1 VKRTGTFLFSLLV
14 LLASPIAWTDSK
26 DDLKALRERL
36 EKLQREYQ
44 ATRESHADAADSLR
58 QSERAISDTKR
69 KLQKLE
75 DEQQKTR
82 GELNTVN
89 TELGQVQ
96 AGISERQERLGEM
109 LKQAYMRGGGDSL
122 KLLLSGKDPNEVS
135 RELVYL
141 NYLSQSQLRL
151 IESLRQDLDQLARL
165 KESAAE
171 KDRALTEIKHSKI
184 AEQEKLLKEKQARQ
198 TVLSR
203 LSGKIKTQRKEISTL
218 KQDEKRLTDLIAK
231 LARLAQQ
238 RKAKTAKKP
247 ASKSARPQSSGPV
260 AVNTEVPEAMF
271 GETAFSR
278 LKGLLRLPVR
288 GELMNRFGAP
298 REGGGLSWKGLFIRA
313 QEGAEV
319 RAVAAGRVVFAE
331 WLRGFGNLVIV
342 DHGEG
347 YMSLYSNNESLYK
360 QPGEGVKGGDPI
372 ASAGNS
378 GGQDE
383 PGVYFELRHQGR
395 PINPMAWI
403 K

>member
-1 VKRTGTFLFSLLV
+1 MNRTGTFLFSFLA
-14 LLASPIAWTDSK
+14 LLAFSVAWADSK
-26 DDLKALRERL
+26 QDLKTLRERL
-36 EKLQREYQ
+36 EKLQRDYQ
-44 ATRESHADAADSLR
+44 ATRESHADAADSLK

-69 KLQKLE
+69 KLRRLE
-75 DEQQKTR
+75 NEQQKTR
-82 GELNTVN
+82 GELSTVK
-89 TELGQVQ
+89 TELEQVQ
-96 AGISERQERLGEM
+96 ASIGDRQKRLGEM
-109 LKQAYMRGGGDSL
+109 LRKAYMRGGGDSL
-122 KLLLSGKDPNEVS
+122 KLLLGGKDPNETS
-135 RELVYL
+135 RELAYL

-151 IESLRQDLDQLARL
+151 IESLRQELDHLARL

-171 KDRALTEIKHSKI
+171 KDRALTEIRQNEI

-198 TVLSR
+198 AVLSR
-203 LSGKIKTQRKEISTL
+203 LSGKIMAQRKEIGTL
-218 KQDEKRLTDLIAK
+218 KQDEKRLTDLLAK
-231 LARLAQQ
+231 LAKLAQQ
-238 RKAKTAKKP
+238 RKAKAAKKAAP
-247 ASKSARPQSSGPV
+247 KSARTQSSGPV
-260 AVNTEVPEAMF
+260 AVNTEAPEAIY
-271 GETAFSR
+271 GETSFSR

-298 REGGGLSWKGLFIRA
+298 REDGGLIWKGLFVRA

-319 RAVAAGRVVFAE
+319 KAVAAGRVVFAD

-360 QPGEGVKGGDPI
+360 QPGEGVKGGDTI

>member
-1 VKRTGTFLFSLLV
+1 MNRTRTFLFSLLA
-14 LLASPIAWTDSK
+14 LLAFSAAWADSK
-26 DDLKALRERL
+26 QELETLRERL
-36 EKLQREYQ
+36 EKLQRDYQ

-75 DEQQKTR
+75 NEQQKTR
-82 GELNTVN
+82 SELNTVEA
-89 TELGQVQ
+89 ELEQIQ
-96 AGISERQERLGEM
+96 ASIGDRQKQLGEM

-141 NYLSQSQLRL
+141 NYLSKSQLRL
-151 IESLRQDLDQLARL
+151 IESLRQELDQLARL

-171 KDRALTEIKHSKI
+171 KDRVLTEIKQSKI
-184 AEQEKLLKEKQARQ
+184 AEQENLLKEKQARQ

-203 LSGKIKTQRKEISTL
+203 LSGKIKAQRKEISTL
-218 KQDEKRLTDLIAK
+218 KQDEKRLTDLLAK
-231 LARLAQQ
+231 LAKIERQ
-238 RKAKTAKKP
+238 RKAKAAKKSTP
-247 ASKSARPQSSGPV
+247 KSAQSKSSGPV
-260 AVNTEVPEAMF
+260 AVNTEVPEAIY

-319 RAVAAGRVVFAE
+319 KAVAAGRVVFAE

-347 YMSLYSNNESLYK
+347 FMSLYSNNESLYK
-360 QPGEGVKGGDPI
+360 QPGEGVKGGDTI

-378 GGQDE
+378 GGQEE

>member
-1 VKRTGTFLFSLLV
+1 VNRTRLFLLLLPA
-14 LLASPIAWTDSK
+14 LLAFQTAWADSK
-26 DDLKALRERL
+26 AELKALREHL
-36 EKLQREYQ
+36 EELQRDYQ
-44 ATRESHADAADSLR
+44 ATRESHAGAVDALR

-75 DEQQKTR
+75 SEQQKTR
-82 GELNTVN
+82 SELNIVN
-89 TELGQVQ
+89 TELDQVQ
-96 AGISERQERLGEM
+96 TGIAERQKRLGQM

-122 KLLLSGKDPNEVS
+122 RLLLSGKDPNEVS

-141 NYLSQSQLRL
+141 NYLSQSQLEL
-151 IESLRQDLDQLARL
+151 IESLRRELDQLARL
-165 KESAAE
+165 KQSAAE
-171 KDRALTEIKHSKI
+171 KDRALTEIRQSKI
-184 AEQEKLLKEKQARQ
+184 AEQERLLREKQARQ
-198 TVLSR
+198 SVLNR
-203 LSGKIKTQRKEISTL
+203 LSGQIKAQRKEISTL
-218 KQDEKRLTDLIAK
+218 KQDEKRLTELIAK
-231 LARLAQQ
+231 LARLAQK
-238 RKAKTAKKP
+238 RKAKTPKKQ
-247 ASKSARPQSSGPV
+247 ASRAALSKPSGPV
-260 AVNTEVPEAMF
+260 GINTEVPEAIY
-271 GETAFSR
+271 GDTVFSR

-298 REGGGLSWKGLFIRA
+298 REDGGLTWKGLFIRA

-319 RAVAAGRVVFAE
+319 KAVAAGRVVFAE

-360 QPGEGVKGGDPI
+360 QPGEGVKSGDTI

-378 GGQDE
+378 GGQEE

>member
-1 VKRTGTFLFSLLV
+1 MNRTRLFLLLLPA
-14 LLASPIAWTDSK
+14 LLAFPTAWADSK
-26 DDLKALRERL
+26 AELKVLRERL
-36 EKLQREYQ
+36 EELQRDYQ
-44 ATRESHADAADSLR
+44 ATRESHAGAVDALR

-75 DEQQKTR
+75 SEQQKTR
-82 GELNTVN
+82 SELNIVN
-89 TELGQVQ
+89 TELDQVQ
-96 AGISERQERLGEM
+96 TGIAERQKRLGQM

-122 KLLLSGKDPNEVS
+122 RLLLSGKDPNEVS

-141 NYLSQSQLRL
+141 NYLSQSQLEL
-151 IESLRQDLDQLARL
+151 IESLRRELDQLARL
-165 KESAAE
+165 KQSAAE
-171 KDRALTEIKHSKI
+171 KDRALTEIRQSKI
-184 AEQEKLLKEKQARQ
+184 AEQERLLREKQARQ
-198 TVLSR
+198 SVLNR
-203 LSGKIKTQRKEISTL
+203 LSGQIKAQRKEISTL
-218 KQDEKRLTDLIAK
+218 KQDEKRLTELIAK

-238 RKAKTAKKP
+238 RKAKTPKKQ
-247 ASKSARPQSSGPV
+247 ASRAALSKPSGPV
-260 AVNTEVPEAMF
+260 GINTEVPEAIY
-271 GETAFSR
+271 GDTVFSR

-298 REGGGLSWKGLFIRA
+298 REDGGLTWKGLFIRA

-319 RAVAAGRVVFAE
+319 KAVAAGRVVFAE

-360 QPGEGVKGGDPI
+360 QPGEGVKSGDTI

-378 GGQDE
+378 GGQEE

>member
-1 VKRTGTFLFSLLV
+1 MNRTRTFLFSLLA
-14 LLASPIAWTDSK
+14 LLAFSAAWADSK
-26 DDLKALRERL
+26 QELKTLRDRL
-36 EKLQREYQ
+36 EKLQRDYQ

-58 QSERAISDTKR
+58 QSERAISDIKR

-75 DEQQKTR
+75 NEQQKTR
-82 GELNTVN
+82 SELNTVK
-89 TELGQVQ
+89 TELEQIQ
-96 AGISERQERLGEM
+96 ASIGDRQQQLGEM

-141 NYLSQSQLRL
+141 NYLSNSQLRL
-151 IESLRQDLDQLARL
+151 IESLRQELDQLARL

-171 KDRALTEIKHSKI
+171 KDRALTEIKQSKI

-203 LSGKIKTQRKEISTL
+203 LSGKIKAQRKEISTL
-218 KQDEKRLTDLIAK
+218 KQDEKRLTDLLAK
-231 LARLAQQ
+231 LAKIERQ
-238 RKAKTAKKP
+238 RKAKVAKKSTP
-247 ASKSARPQSSGPV
+247 KSAQSKSSGPV
-260 AVNTEVPEAMF
+260 AVNTEVPEAIY

-319 RAVAAGRVVFAE
+319 KAVAAGRVVFAE

-347 YMSLYSNNESLYK
+347 FMSLYSNNESLYK
-360 QPGEGVKGGDPI
+360 QPGEGVKGGDTI

-378 GGQDE
+378 GGQEE

>member
-1 VKRTGTFLFSLLV
+1 MIF
-14 LLASPIAWTDSK
+14 LLAMLAIPAAWADSR
-26 DDLKALRERL
+26 DELKALRERL
-36 EKLQREYQ
+36 EKLQRDYQ

-58 QSERAISDTKR
+58 QSERAISDAKR
-69 KLQKLE
+69 KLKLLE
-75 DEQQKTR
+75 TEQQKTR
-82 GELNTVN
+82 GELSTVK
-89 TELGQVQ
+89 TELEQVQ
-96 AGISERQERLGEM
+96 ASIGGRQKQLGEM

-151 IESLRQDLDQLARL
+151 IESLRQELDQLTQL
-165 KESAAE
+165 KASAAE
-171 KDRALTEIKHSKI
+171 KDRKLTEIKQSRI
-184 AEQEKLLKEKQARQ
+184 AEQERLLKEKQARQ
-198 TVLSR
+198 AVLES
-203 LSGKIKTQRKEISTL
+203 LAGKIKAQRKEISTL
-218 KQDEKRLTDLIAK
+218 KQDEKRLTDLLAK
-231 LARLAQQ
+231 LAKLEQQ
-238 RKAKTAKKP
+238 RQAKAAKAKAAKKP
-247 ASKSARPQSSGPV
+247 ASGTVQSKPSSPV
-260 AVNTEVPEAMF
+260 AVNTEVPEPIY
-271 GETAFSR
+271 GGTAFSR

-313 QEGAEV
+313 QEGTEV
-319 RAVAAGRVVFAE
+319 RAIAAGRVVFAD

-360 QPGEGVKGGDPI
+360 QPGEGVKAGDAI

-378 GGQDE
+378 GGQEE

-395 PINPMAWI
+395 SINPMAWI